1 LETERPC
8 NFSNISFFTFQY
20 DLEKLKN
27 ICESSLIENLGVETV
42 IPTLIVAEQNS
53 VSLLKKIAMDFMKG

>member
-1 LETERPC
+1 MQFSSSNSL
-8 NFSNISFFTFQY
+8 FSNFQY

-27 ICESSLIENLGVETV
+27 ICESSLIENLGVDTV

-53 VSLLKKIAMDFMKG
+53 VPLLKKVAMNFMKV

>member
-1 LETERPC
+1 ML
-8 NFSNISFFTFQY
+8 FFKRFFLTFQY

-53 VSLLKKIAMDFMKG
+53 VPLLKKIAMDFMKG